1 MVGFTSPYPFRIQL
15 FVLVFAI
22 EFALALAL
30 EVASRR
36 VGWSALADDLSAED
50 PCLLILSFKLIVKA
64 LGQGFQIED
73 VSLRV
78 LFWCFVQQQPANLL
92 LVGKRR
98 RGRRAKERRNLLK
111 GHFLHNFKID

>member
-50 PCLLILSFKLIVKA
+50 PCSLILSFKLIVKA